1 VRSIFGRVLRLLQ
14 EQEEARID
22 ERKDD
27 HPNSLPPAVTEI
39 LTKAGWY
46 PGRSV
51 PTSPLIPD
59 GFVPFQEAE
68 AVMREFG
75 GLHLGEC
82 GAGVDFA
89 RSDVEVDPRLA
100 AHLKAELVEHEQT
113 LGARLFPLGEVCRG
127 HGYLVIDELGRTYL
141 LNDELSPLAPSFIQA
156 LASLLLGARGDF
168 GGAGRS

>member
-1 VRSIFGRVLRLLQ
+1 LLRGQ
-14 EQEEARID
+14 SEAQID
-22 ERKDD
+22 ERKDER
-27 HPNSLPPAVTEI
+27 PNSLPPAATEI
-39 LTKAGWY
+39 LAKAGWY

-59 GFVPFQEAE
+59 GFVSFREAE
-68 AVMREFG
+68 AVLREFG

-82 GAGVDFA
+82 EAGVDFA

-100 AHLKAELVEHEQT
+100 AHLKAELVEHEQS

-141 LNDELSPLAPSFIQA
+141 LDDELSPLAPSFTQA
-156 LASLLLGARGDF
+156 LESLLLGLRGDF
-168 GGAGRS
+168 GGARRS